1 VEADQPLWAGAL
13 FGFEVAVAEGA
24 RAATTYRPLPTS
36 PALERDVAL
45 VVPDGITAATVEAT
59 LRERLAPLLEG
70 LGVFDHYQGPGI
82 PPGTRSL
89 AWHLTFRAADRT
101 LREQEVDALMTAAL
115 QALGPHGVRQRE
127 S

>member
-1 VEADQPLWAGAL
+1 LWAGAVY
-13 FGFEVAVAEGA
+13 GFEVAVAEGV
-24 RAATTYRPLPTS
+24 RPAAVYHPLPTS

-45 VVPDGITAATVEAT
+45 VVPDGVSAATVEDA
-59 LRERLAPLLEG
+59 LRERLAPLLES
-70 LGVFDHYQGPGI
+70 LGVFDLYQGPGI

-115 QALGPHGVRQRE
+115 QALESQGVRQRAG
-127 S
+127 